1 MTLAGSKMFG
11 CTLRRDADHKLGVR
25 DEKDMALCRARLD
38 RLLGGIVHFLSQTT
52 KPSLPAIAFIGG
64 LSEIVVSATTIVLVS
79 HAARSH

>member
-11 CTLRRDADHKLGVR
+11 CTLRRDADHKLGVHE
-25 DEKDMALCRARLD
+25 DEKDVVLRRARLD

-52 KPSLPAIAFIGG
+52 KSPLLAIVFI
-64 LSEIVVSATTIVLVS
+64 VVLVS